1 MADLELT
8 LSVTDS
14 VLTRP
19 LLEGKITPMGVKLHA
34 QPGKGMDT
42 LSRQMLNLELD
53 IGEMA
58 ISTFIKAREKGV
70 PLVGL
75 PLFTS
80 GRRFLQAGILL
91 SKQAGI
97 RDLSDLRGRRVGVPQ
112 YWMSSSVWQRLL
124 LQQMHGIS
132 PEDLSWV
139 TTQPER
145 MEELRIPPKV
155 ELRQDTSGR
164 NPRELM
170 QAGEV
175 DVCMSPGGAQP
186 GAQGGD
192 FAVPA
197 YPNWEAAQREYYQRT
212 GIFPIMHMTAIK
224 EELASREPWLL
235 ESLCDAYQEA
245 KKQARAKE
253 VPRSSEAPTA
263 GETTKEMRDLM
274 GDDPWPY
281 GISPNRRP
289 LEALVESA
297 LDQGLLQHRMK
308 VDDFFAKG
316 LPEKYR

>member
-8 LSVTDS
+8 LCVTDS

-19 LLEGKITPMGVKLHA
+19 LLDGKIKPKGVKLRA
-34 QPGKGMDT
+34 RAGKGMDN

-58 ISTFIKAREKGV
+58 ISAFVKAREKGI
-70 PLVGL
+70 PLVGI

-80 GRRFLQAGILL
+80 GRRFLQPGILL

-97 RDLSDLRGRRVGVPQ
+97 RDLSELRGKRVGVPQ
-112 YWMSSSVWQRLL
+112 YWMSSSVWQRLIL
-124 LQQMHGIS
+124 KQMHGIS

-139 TTQPER
+139 TTAPER
-145 MEELRIPPKV
+145 MLELRIPPKV
-155 ELRQDTSGR
+155 KLRQDTSGR
-164 NPRELM
+164 DPRELM

-175 DVCMSPGGAQP
+175 DVCMSPGGTQP

-197 YPNWEAAQREYYQRT
+197 YPDWVAAQKEYYQRT
-212 GIFPIMHMTAIK
+212 GIFPIMHMTAMK
-224 EELASREPWLL
+224 EELALREPWLL

-245 KKQARAKE
+245 KKQARAEE
-253 VPRSSEAPTA
+253 VPQSSETPAA
-263 GETTKEMRDLM
+263 GQITKEMRDLM

-297 LDQGLLQHRMK
+297 LDQGLLERRIK
-308 VDDFFAKG
+308 IEDLFAEG
-316 LPEKYR
+316 LPENYR